1 MKAYFHRM
9 KDSLDTFV
17 QSVKR
22 NGTILIHRSLT
33 EEQRVK
39 LEKSYGKKVISIN
52 DEKEKIEKWW
62 KTQKIEQRKYTNFIA
77 ELDYDRYDKE

>member
-33 EEQRVK
+33 EEQRVE
-39 LEKSYGKKVISIN
+39 LEKSYRKKVISIN

-62 KTQKIEQRKYTNFIA
+62 KT
-77 ELDYDRYDKE
+77 